1 MGRKGAGLQ
10 ALCPTVERA
19 FDLLGRKWSGLI
31 IRELSDGPRFY
42 RELEKGI
49 PNVSARMLSER
60 VKELETEGVVTRTVQ
75 PGSPIRVVY
84 ELTEKGRALIPVM
97 QGIESWARAWS
108 EA

>member
-1 MGRKGAGLQ
+1 MSTKKGGLQ

-19 FDLLGRKWSGLI
+19 FDLLGRKWAGLI

-42 RELEKGI
+42 REVEKGI
-49 PNVSARMLSER
+49 PSVSARMLSER
-60 VKELETEGVVTRTVQ
+60 IKELEAEGIVTRTVQ

-97 QGIESWARAWS
+97 QGIESWARTWG